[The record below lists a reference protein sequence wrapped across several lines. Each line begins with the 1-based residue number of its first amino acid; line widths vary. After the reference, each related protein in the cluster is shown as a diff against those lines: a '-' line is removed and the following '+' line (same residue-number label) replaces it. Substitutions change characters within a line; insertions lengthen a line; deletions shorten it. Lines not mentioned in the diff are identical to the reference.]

1 MKTLKQ
7 RIDNVR
13 NMTKKSR
20 DVELWKKYISNP
32 DEAIGEDEKKVW
44 MELQCILNDLL
55 LELKNN
61 RKVEINFTKSEINH
75 VKKLLKSR
83 NEVVAN
89 FNKIM
94 DTTDTWEKTQSF
106 LQAIREFNFDDVNYV
121 YLIVEL
127 AILLM
132 ITDTECFKTLL
143 LFHLK
148 DVNYKA
154 SSFLTTMKKDAPK
167 SWKKLKPFIDNK
179 FRNALAHGTWA
190 IEKNHVVLFEDAK
203 LVPFENLD
211 LGNFLGKVKKQ
222 NLLFGCLSSVIS
234 DKIEKEFF
242 GN

>member
-1 MKTLKQ
+1 
-7 RIDNVR
+7 
-13 NMTKKSR
+13 MTKESH

-44 MELQCILNDLL
+44 MELQCILIDLL

-61 RKVEINFTKSEINH
+61 GKVKLNFTKSEINH

-89 FNKIM
+89 FNKMI
-94 DTTDTWEKTQSF
+94 DTTDTREKTQGF
-106 LQAIREFNFDDVNYV
+106 LQAIKEFDFDDVNYV
-121 YLIVEL
+121 YLVVEL

-148 DVNYKA
+148 DVDYRA
-154 SSFLTTMKKDAPK
+154 SNFVKTMEKNAPK
-167 SWKKLKPFIDNK
+167 SWKRLKPFIDNR

-190 IEKNHVVLFEDAK
+190 IENNHVVLFEDAK

-211 LGNFLGKVKKQ
+211 LGNFIGKVKKQ

-234 DKIEKEFF
+234 EKIEKGFF
-242 GN
+242 SN